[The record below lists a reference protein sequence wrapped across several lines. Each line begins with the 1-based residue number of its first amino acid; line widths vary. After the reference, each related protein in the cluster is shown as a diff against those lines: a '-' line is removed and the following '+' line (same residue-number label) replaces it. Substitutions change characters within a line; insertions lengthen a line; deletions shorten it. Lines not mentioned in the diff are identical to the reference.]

1 MDDLATL
8 AKTCDS
14 QVTKMFQG
22 YSCFRDKASQ
32 ATEQRQLVRL
42 SLYDIFVTVILISQK
57 EADTIVLIHDK
68 GMKECQ

>member
-1 MDDLATL
+1 
-8 AKTCDS
+8 
-14 QVTKMFQG
+14 MFQG

-32 ATEQRQLVRL
+32 ATEQRQLLRL
-42 SLYDIFVTVILISQK
+42 PLYDIFVTVILISQK